1 MKICNIGRLDPDL
14 QRQGI
19 TGLTN
24 GATMEKT
31 VWNEFYGNPE
41 RHAYESEKLIA
52 EFSEKKIEDTAEISL
67 DDLPQGTER
76 ETIIRQRVNQ
86 SFFRAAVIS
95 AYNSK
100 CCISG
105 VALADLVE
113 ACHIVDW
120 ADNEIN
126 RTNPRNGLC
135 LNPFFH
141 KAYDKF
147 LISITPDYDI
157 VVSEKLLQSIEDE
170 VSLDYI
176 KQLIGTKIN
185 RPDRFL
191 PQRELLDIHHNKY
204 LSIQ

>member
-1 MKICNIGRLDPDL
+1 MKIGNIGRLDPDL

-41 RHAYESEKLIA
+41 RLAYESEKLIA

-95 AYNSK
+95 AYNSQ

-120 ADNEIN
+120 ADDEIN

-157 VVSEKLLQSIEDE
+157 VVSEKLLQSIENK